1 MNEFFSQGD
10 LQKKLGLKTSMNCD
24 RSSVS
29 VPGCQVGFGKYVI
42 HDLYTLLKM
51 TVHDGGSYLLKN
63 FNSNQQKWQ
72 ELQSTEGSS
81 GLPYAMKFL
90 PPTREGGWMGEL
102 KVNGN

>member
-24 RSSVS
+24 RNSVS

-42 HDLYTLLKM
+42 NDLYTLLKI
-51 TVHDGGSYLLKN
+51 TVHDGGSYLLTN

-72 ELQSTEGSS
+72 ELLIKEDNTN
-81 GLPYAMKFL
+81 LPYEMKFS

-102 KVNGN
+102 RVDGD